1 MLDIRK
7 IRENPDLFRE
17 KLAHR
22 NSGDDKAISQIV
34 ALDEQIRKLKQQGE
48 ALKSERNKANKEFGA
63 IKAKGGDITEASAKM
78 KAVSDEITQIDRD
91 LAAKETEIV
100 DILLR
105 TPNVNHDSVPLGT
118 SAADNRIERVVGE
131 PAKFDFQPKPHW
143 EIGTQLELLD
153 LEAATK
159 ISGSGFIVFKGA
171 GARMER
177 ALISYLLDLHTTK
190 HGYTEVSTPFL
201 VRGECM
207 VGTSQLP
214 KFTEDMYMV
223 NEQPPLYLVPTAEV
237 PVTNLHREEIV
248 EEAKLPVR
256 YAAYTPCF
264 RREAGSA
271 GKDTRGILR
280 VHQFD
285 KVELVQIVKPEDSYA
300 ALEALVGHAEQVL
313 KNLGIHYRV
322 VSLCTGDIGFGAAKC
337 YDIEVWA
344 PGVGAWLEV
353 SSCSNFEDFQ
363 ARRMNLR
370 YKNNE
375 GKNIFCHTLNGSGT
389 ALPRLF
395 IALLE
400 TFQQA
405 DGHVTVPEVLRPYLG
420 GLAQL

>member
-1 MLDIRK
+1 M
-7 IRENPDLFRE
+7 
-17 KLAHR
+17 
-22 NSGDDKAISQIV
+22 G
-34 ALDEQIRKLKQQGE
+34 
-48 ALKSERNKANKEFGA
+48 
-63 IKAKGGDITEASAKM
+63 
-78 KAVSDEITQIDRD
+78 DEIAQIDRD
-91 LAAKETEIV
+91 LAAKEVEIT

-105 TPNVNHDSVPLGT
+105 TPNINHDTVPVGT

-131 PAKFDFQPKPHW
+131 PAKFDFKPKPHW
-143 EIGTQLELLD
+143 EIGTALGLLD

-171 GARMER
+171 GARLER

-201 VRGECM
+201 VHGECM

-214 KFTEDMYMV
+214 KFAEDMYAV

-248 EEAKLPVR
+248 DAAKLPIR

-271 GKDTRGILR
+271 GKDTRGMIR

-285 KVELVQIVKPEDSYA
+285 KVELVHIVKPEESYA

-370 YKNNE
+370 YKNSE

-389 ALPRLF
+389 ALPRLY

-405 DGHVTVPEVLRPYLG
+405 DGHVAVPEALRPYLG
-420 GLAQL
+420 GLSQL